1 MVNSD
6 GMKIGSDEMTKKLP
20 PLHPGEVLREEFLV
34 PLEMSPGKLAKVMDV
49 PRTRVERIV
58 NEQSAITATSALLL
72 GKALNTTP
80 QFWLNLQNSYDVAVA
95 TKEIGKK
102 IERIQPV
109 RAVA

>member
-1 MVNSD
+1 MTGPVSGPSGLMINTAFAFYGRKKARPRLKLPITTRLMVNSD

-58 NEQSAITATSALLL
+58 NEQSAI
-72 GKALNTTP
+72 
-80 QFWLNLQNSYDVAVA
+80 
-95 TKEIGKK
+95 
-102 IERIQPV
+102 
-109 RAVA
+109 